1 MPPKIEEA
9 IDDVIDAAE
18 INNKSIVS
26 ENNLKILS
34 KFVIDK
40 ANGGSAWMLKPRRD
54 ANGAALIKFYDI
66 PIEKVL
72 KISLATNI
80 PDAALFYNVLRYSK
94 KIDLTPECEK
104 FFAENAEKFN
114 TNKIVETSYFSVE
127 SIAPNLQSGAYY
139 SYTNRRT
146 ITRANIK
153 GTEME

>member
-1 MPPKIEEA
+1 MDKIRLNATACKHLPPKIEEA

-66 PIEKVL
+66 PINNVL

-80 PDAALFYNVLRYSK
+80 PDAALFYNVLRY
-94 KIDLTPECEK
+94 
-104 FFAENAEKFN
+104 
-114 TNKIVETSYFSVE
+114 
-127 SIAPNLQSGAYY
+127 
-139 SYTNRRT
+139 
-146 ITRANIK
+146 
-153 GTEME
+153 